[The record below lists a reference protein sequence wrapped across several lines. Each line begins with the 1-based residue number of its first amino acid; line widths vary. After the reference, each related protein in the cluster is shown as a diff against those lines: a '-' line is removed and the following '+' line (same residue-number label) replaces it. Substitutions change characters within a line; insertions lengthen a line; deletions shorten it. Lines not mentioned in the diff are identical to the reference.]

1 MINKT
6 DRLRVAKEERAPIS
20 WGKRCER
27 QSHATR
33 TKQKAQINKKVAEG
47 SHHDTPKRFPPR
59 KSKKC
64 GPKP

>member
-1 MINKT
+1 MNNIHRT
-6 DRLRVAKEERAPIS
+6 RVAKKERAPIS

-27 QSHATR
+27 QSLATR
-33 TKQKAQINKKVAEG
+33 TKQKAQPNKKRAKG

-59 KSKKC
+59 KAKKC